1 MKNLIDY
8 AYQDNGTDFRKEL
21 YAAIHDK
28 VAAAIEGKKQEIA
41 SNFMGQ
47 QEESVEE
54 FVELDEV
61 KYASG
66 EWHVI
71 DNKDGGHYKNTIHS
85 THSSARKAIN
95 AARKANEKDPE
106 GDRYHA
112 KAASAITNESV
123 EESVELDEAKV
134 SPTRGT
140 RKIAAYHGEGG
151 HTAEVR
157 YSPEWKEYQVHHY
170 KNGIHQG
177 EGPISYHGHD
187 KEDAHST
194 AKYECGIQPA
204 VTKK

>member
-47 QEESVEE
+47 QE
-54 FVELDEV
+54 
-61 KYASG
+61 
-66 EWHVI
+66 
-71 DNKDGGHYKNTIHS
+71 
-85 THSSARKAIN
+85 
-95 AARKANEKDPE
+95 
-106 GDRYHA
+106 
-112 KAASAITNESV
+112 ESV